1 VLPVVTTLT
10 LGHTFEIHNNSTGSL
25 TINSSGSNL
34 VGTIQANTTAVCTCI
49 LVTGT
54 TAASWD
60 FNVTG
65 FTSALPTTR
74 GGTGLTTIGTAG
86 QALVVN
92 SGATALEYATAG
104 SSDFVK
110 LATTTVS
117 SNTASVSIDGY
128 FNDTTYNYY
137 ILSIRGLRID
147 DESGNFPNMRFN
159 VGGTADTTASAYYT
173 MQLQTYSGSGTGATS
188 ATRAT
193 YNDSYFQMNTTWA
206 DFYITYPQISSN
218 YEVKIYNPSSSSLY
232 KNMIFTSVHSTKD
245 PEWLICD
252 SGVGMF
258 KRTNVVTGITW
269 LNQDGSNISAGTFT
283 LYGVKK

>member
-1 VLPVVTTLT
+1 MPLT
-10 LGHTFEIHNNSTGSL
+10 KIQSLGITD
-25 TINSSGSNL
+25 
-34 VGTIQANTTAVCTCI
+34 GTIVNADINASAAI
-49 LVTGT
+49 DASKLTG
-54 TAASWD
+54 
-60 FNVTG
+60 
-65 FTSALPTTR
+65 
-74 GGTGLTTIGTAG
+74 I
-86 QALVVN
+86 
-92 SGATALEYATAG
+92 
-104 SSDFVK
+104 SSDYVK

-128 FNDTTYNYY
+128 FDDATYNYY
-137 ILSIRGLRID
+137 ILSIRGMRIN
-147 DESGNFPNMRFN
+147 DESGNYPNLRFN
-159 VGGTADTTASAYYT
+159 VGGSADTTASAYYT

-193 YNDSYFQMNTTWA
+193 YNDSYFQMNTTWS
-206 DFYITYPQISSN
+206 DFYVTYSQISAN

-232 KNMIFTSVHSTKD
+232 KNMIYTSVHSTKD

-258 KRTNVVTGITW
+258 RRTNVVTGITW